1 MRSRYRAPAGRR
13 LSLIFS
19 LLFGSLLFPIL
30 ADAEEFNHWLQ
41 GLRRDAAAAGI
52 SSQTLDET
60 LGGIQPLA
68 FVLRAQQRQ
77 PETTLTWEQY
87 RKRVVSFD
95 RQLRGRELAAEHA
108 DELRKVADQYGVQAR
123 FIVAFWG
130 IESDYGRNLG
140 DVPVA
145 AALATI
151 AHGGRRQAYFR
162 RELLELL
169 RSIDAGHTPPGTVT
183 GSWAGALGQC
193 QFMPSNYRRHAV
205 DGDGDGRRDIWGNKS
220 DIFASI
226 ANFLAKLGWNDE
238 QTWGRAVRIP
248 ADFDPR
254 LAGLDVRMKL
264 ARWQD
269 LGVRRLDGRNL
280 PRRKDLWS
288 NLLLPDGRSG
298 EAFLV
303 YDDFHTTMRWNRS
316 THFALAVGIL
326 ADAIAPA
333 LK

>member
-1 MRSRYRAPAGRR
+1 MKTLQRPGTGPR
-13 LSLIFS
+13 LGLI
-19 LLFGSLLFPIL
+19 LYLALGSLLFANL
-30 ADAEEFNHWLQ
+30 AGAEEFDRWLQ
-41 GLRRDAAAAGI
+41 ELRREASTAGI
-52 SSQTLDET
+52 SSRTLDSA
-60 LGGIQPLA
+60 LGGIEPLTY
-68 FVLRAQQRQ
+68 VIRAQRRQ
-77 PETTLTWEQY
+77 PEATLSWQQY
-87 RKRVVSFD
+87 RSRVVSFD
-95 RQLRGRELAAEHA
+95 RQLRGRELAAAHA
-108 DELRKVADQYGVQAR
+108 DQLHRVAAQYGVQAR

-151 AHGGRRQAYFR
+151 AHGGRRRDYFR
-162 RELLELL
+162 RELIELL
-169 RSIDAGHTPPGTVT
+169 RSIDAGHTPAGTVT

-193 QFMPSNYRRHAV
+193 QFMPSNYRRYAI
-205 DGDGDGRRDIWGNKS
+205 DGDGDGRRDIWGTRA

-226 ANFLAKLGWNDE
+226 ANFLAKLGWDDE
-238 QTWGRAVRIP
+238 QTWGRAAQIP
-248 ADFDPR
+248 ADFDAR

-264 ARWQD
+264 ARWQS
-269 LGVRRLDGRNL
+269 LGVRRLDGRDL

-316 THFALAVGIL
+316 THFALAVGVL
-326 ADAIAPA
+326 ADAVAPA